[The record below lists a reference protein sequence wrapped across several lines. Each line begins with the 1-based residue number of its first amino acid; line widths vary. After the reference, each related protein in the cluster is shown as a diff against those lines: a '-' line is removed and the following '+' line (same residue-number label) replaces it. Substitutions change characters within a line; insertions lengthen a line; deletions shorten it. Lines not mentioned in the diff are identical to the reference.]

1 MEQDFEIL
9 NFIRQNTQ
17 MGIDG
22 IKCIVDKVDNTEFE
36 QILRKQLEEYTRIYN
51 SANTLL
57 LSKGGIPKDVNGLAK
72 ISSHIAGIIN
82 TNHEDPVKKIAESM
96 IKGSSVGITKI
107 THHINDY
114 NGDDDGVL
122 QLAKCLK
129 EFTEESIEEMKPFL

>member
-1 MEQDFEIL
+1 
-9 NFIRQNTQ
+9 

-22 IKCIVDKVDNTEFE
+22 IKCIVDRVDDTEFE
-36 QILRKQLEEYTRIYN
+36 QVLRKQLDEYTRIYN

-82 TNHEDPVKKIAESM
+82 TKLENPVKKIAESM
-96 IKGSSVGITKI
+96 LKGSAMGVAKI
-107 THHINDY
+107 THHINEY
-114 NGDDDGVL
+114 SGDDDGVL

-129 EFTEESIEEMKPFL
+129 DFTEQSIEQIKPYL